1 MVDKQPYFHIILERY
16 DDGGDQAFFEAMRGM
31 VRRTGETA
39 PGVLESYFAPN
50 VSAFAGDF
58 THVRLTKFDSREAHE
73 AFQVSAI
80 HDEAMKLVVPRMQYA
95 VGDLDFSAI
104 TESKSSTTKPAPGEH
119 PYYHF
124 ILFRAKRT
132 FDDSFMAKLRMLQER
147 IVSEV
152 PGLLEFHFERNV
164 SPFGEGWD
172 FVHMSKFTNKET
184 HDGYQVHDAHNAMV
198 DFLMPEVSDAVAGDV
213 DTTRLV

>member
-1 MVDKQPYFHIILERY
+1 MVDNQPYFDISLQAYDERA
-16 DDGGDQAFFEAMRGM
+16 DEAFFEAMRGI
-31 VRRTGETA
+31 VTRVSETT
-39 PGVLESYFAPN
+39 PGVLETYFAPN
-50 VSAFAGDF
+50 VSPYGSHF

-80 HDEAMKLVVPRMQYA
+80 HDEAVKLVVPRMGYA
-95 VGDLDFSAI
+95 VGALDFSRI
-104 TESKSSTTKPAPGEH
+104 TESNSATTQPAPGER

-132 FDDSFMAKLRMLQER
+132 FEDNFMAKLRKLQAR

-152 PGLLEFHFERNV
+152 PGLIEFHFERNV
-164 SPFGEGWD
+164 SPLGAGWD
-172 FVHMSKFTNKET
+172 FVHMSKFTNKAT
-184 HDGYQVHDAHNAMV
+184 QDAYQVHDAHNAMV
-198 DFLMPEVSDAVAGDV
+198 DFLMPEVSDAVAGDI